1 MGHDL
6 IAIYSLKAIEYILAL
21 SYLPLFVLFW
31 KFVTPKREAKAA
43 VPVPAAAGWADQLTG
58 LFSLPPGLL
67 FHPGHTWARL
77 EGGDTVTIGIT
88 DFAHRLAGPLGRVE
102 LPAVGTRLVQ
112 GEPALTLDADGA
124 AVPMVSPIDGTVT
137 AVNEAIGASAE
148 TIKRSPYGEGWLL
161 RVQSA
166 RLAGNVRNLLSGG
179 LARKW
184 METVSERL
192 GAEMSPPGLGR
203 VYLDGGQVAD
213 GIARNLAPD
222 DWAHVARRFF
232 LTEEG
237 GRHV

>member
-6 IAIYSLKAIEYILAL
+6 ITIYSLKAIEYVLAL

-31 KFVTPKREAKAA
+31 RFVTPKRAAKAA

-58 LFSLPPGLL
+58 LFNLPSGLL

-77 EGGDTVTIGIT
+77 EGDDTVTIGIT
-88 DFAHRLAGPLGRVE
+88 DFAQRLAGPLGRVQ
-102 LPAVGTRLVQ
+102 LPAVGARLIQ

-137 AVNEAIGASAE
+137 AVNAAIESSPEA
-148 TIKRSPYGEGWLL
+148 IKRSPYGEGWLL
-161 RVQSA
+161 RVRSA
-166 RLAGNVRNLLSGG
+166 RLAANVRNLLSGG
-179 LARKW
+179 LARRW
-184 METVSERL
+184 MEAVTETL
-192 GAEMSPPGLGR
+192 GAEMSPAGLGR

-213 GIARNLAPD
+213 GIARNLAQD
-222 DWAHVARRFF
+222 EWARVARRFF